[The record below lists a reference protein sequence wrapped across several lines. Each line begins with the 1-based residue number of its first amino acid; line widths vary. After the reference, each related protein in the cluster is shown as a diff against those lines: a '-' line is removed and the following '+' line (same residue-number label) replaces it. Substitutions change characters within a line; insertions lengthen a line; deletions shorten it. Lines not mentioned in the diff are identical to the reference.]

1 MLLSSERILK
11 YRTEMRAIT
20 VNLPSSDLSRNPA
33 KVFSLAETT
42 PVRVTRRDGQDLVLM
57 AESELGMRDELL
69 HLASELIAVA
79 IDDHGTLV
87 ARMAN
92 RFSWMLA
99 LDDADQTA
107 CSADL
112 IRCAR
117 ASFSTGGAHM
127 VLLAVESWKS
137 TAEAIA
143 RGLDAEPAEPLAQP
157 EPVERLEAYPAV

>member
-1 MLLSSERILK
+1 
-11 YRTEMRAIT
+11 
-20 VNLPSSDLSRNPA
+20 
-33 KVFSLAETT
+33 
-42 PVRVTRRDGQDLVLM
+42 M
-57 AESELGMRDELL
+57 AESVLGMQDELL

-79 IDDHGTLV
+79 IDDQGTLV

-99 LDDADQTA
+99 LDEADQAVCT
-107 CSADL
+107 ADL

-157 EPVERLEAYPAV
+157 EPVERPAQ